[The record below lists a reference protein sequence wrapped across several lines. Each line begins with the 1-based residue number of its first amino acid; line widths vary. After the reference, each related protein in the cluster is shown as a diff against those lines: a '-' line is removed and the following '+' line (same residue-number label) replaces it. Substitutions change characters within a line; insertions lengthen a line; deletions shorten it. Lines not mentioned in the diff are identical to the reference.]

1 MAEIRHKHFSAKSA
15 STKHRL
21 REKDQVLR
29 EKLAKLLSDDDNFAP
44 EDAKQLAAWNPYDQN
59 AVSPFFDP
67 EWMFGVVGGFDIV
80 IGNPPYIQLQNNGGE
95 LAQQYEGCG
104 YSTFARTG
112 DIYCLFYERGWQLLK
127 KNGYLCYITSN
138 KWMRAGYGEK
148 TRGFFANKTNPML
161 LIDFAGVKIFESA
174 TVDTNILLFSKSS
187 NLHKTVCAVTNKQNK
202 DSVKN
207 LSDFVQQQN
216 VICNFS
222 NSDSWVVLSPI
233 EQSIKKK
240 IEAVGTPLK
249 DWDINIYRGVL
260 TGCNEAFIIDT
271 AKRDEILACCQS
283 VEERERTAELIRPIL
298 RGRDIKRYA
307 YEWANLW
314 LIATFPSRHYDID
327 EYPSVKQHLLSYG
340 IEKLEQTGMVHNVNG
355 EKIKARKKTNNKWF
369 ETQDSISYWE
379 EFSKPKVVYMEIQT
393 DNPEEGYP
401 FPCFSYDKK
410 NCVVL
415 NTAYIMSS
423 ETTDPKYVLG
433 ILNSKLG
440 KFLVKLYVTQLQ
452 ERQFRM
458 LSQYVMKFPIAR
470 PSKKQE
476 NEMVRLVW
484 NVLAHQSKISENMID
499 ELAFKIYKLSEIET
513 KFLISK

>member
-1 MAEIRHKHFSAKSA
+1 M
-15 STKHRL
+15 
-21 REKDQVLR
+21 
-29 EKLAKLLSDDDNFAP
+29 
-44 EDAKQLAAWNPYDQN
+44 
-59 AVSPFFDP
+59 
-67 EWMFGVVGGFDIV
+67 
-80 IGNPPYIQLQNNGGE
+80 
-95 LAQQYEGCG
+95 
-104 YSTFARTG
+104 
-112 DIYCLFYERGWQLLK
+112 
-127 KNGYLCYITSN
+127 
-138 KWMRAGYGEK
+138 
-148 TRGFFANKTNPML
+148 
-161 LIDFAGVKIFESA
+161 
-174 TVDTNILLFSKSS
+174 
-187 NLHKTVCAVTNKQNK
+187 
-202 DSVKN
+202 
-207 LSDFVQQQN
+207 SDFVQQQN

-298 RGRDIKRYA
+298 RGRDIKRYGYVNNGLYLINTHNGIRGKLPRIDINDYPA
-307 YEWANLW
+307 VKAHLDQYWDK
-314 LIATFPSRHYDID
+314 IATRADKGDTPYNLRNCAY
-327 EYPSVKQHLLSYG
+327 
-340 IEKLEQTGMVHNVNG
+340 M
-355 EKIKARKKTNNKWF
+355 
-369 ETQDSISYWE
+369 E